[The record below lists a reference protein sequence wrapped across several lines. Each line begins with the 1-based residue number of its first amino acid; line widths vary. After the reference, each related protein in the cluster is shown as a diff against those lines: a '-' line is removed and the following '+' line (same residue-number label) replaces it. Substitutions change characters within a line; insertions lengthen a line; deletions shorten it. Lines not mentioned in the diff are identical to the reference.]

1 MSLKVTSMEKSKGVF
16 IVTPEGS
23 LDTITYP
30 ILEEKL
36 DLIQNTSPV
45 MIIFDL
51 KKLDYISSMG
61 IRVVAKIKKSLKE
74 HGGKVVLLNLKPQI
88 RKVFDIIKVLPS
100 EQIFE
105 SIEEMDNYLD
115 CMQKKTM
122 E

>member
-1 MSLKVTSMEKSKGVF
+1 MSLKVTSKEKSFGVF
-16 IVTPEGS
+16 IVSPEGS

-36 DLIQNTSPV
+36 DLLQNASPNT
-45 MIIFDL
+45 IIFDL
-51 KKLDYISSMG
+51 KKLDHISSMG
-61 IRVVAKIKKSLKE
+61 IRVIVKARKSLKKD
-74 HGGKVVLLNLKPQI
+74 GGKIVLLNLQSQI

-105 SIEEMDNYLD
+105 SIEEMDRYLD
-115 CMQKKTM
+115 FMQKKTV

>member
-1 MSLKVTSMEKSKGVF
+1 MSLKVISKEKSMGVF

-36 DLIQNTSPV
+36 DLLQNTSPV

-51 KKLDYISSMG
+51 EKLDYISSMG
-61 IRVVAKIKKSLKE
+61 IRVIAKVKKSLKE
-74 HGGKVVLLNLKPQI
+74 HGGKVVLLNLQPQI

-105 SIEEMDNYLD
+105 SIEEIDNYLD

>member
-1 MSLKVTSMEKSKGVF
+1 MSLKVISKKKSMGVF

-36 DLIQNTSPV
+36 DLLQNTSPV

-51 KKLDYISSMG
+51 EKLDYISSMG
-61 IRVVAKIKKSLKE
+61 IRVIAKVKKSLKE
-74 HGGKVVLLNLKPQI
+74 HGGKVVLLNLQPQI